1 MTISALTNIH
11 APKCENIS
19 GCWVL
24 NRSKLQRMRHAK
36 CCLYFCPR
44 QSSWNAIR
52 LPLSAKASI
61 YACSFV
67 SPIARSRFPTAFI
80 KCVSGIGWASLPI
93 SWQPAEAIKLKACG
107 NFGNIASIKAWL
119 ILGSLCWINA
129 VPWPQIGRP
138 NFANFPISHSSF

>member
-1 MTISALTNIH
+1 MSMTKSALIDIY
-11 APKCENIS
+11 APKCGNIS

-67 SPIARSRFPTAFI
+67 SPVACSRFPTAII
-80 KCVSGIGWASLPI
+80 KCVSGIDWASLPI
-93 SWQPAEAIKLKACG
+93 SWQPAKAIKIKACG
-107 NFGNIASIKAWL
+107 NIGNITSFKAWL
-119 ILGSLCWINA
+119 IFLA
-129 VPWPQIGRP
+129 VCVESMQFPDHKSADQILQ
-138 NFANFPISHSSF
+138 ISG